1 MLKGAVDG
9 GRYWTTLSLFGWRA
23 PLLCVSRG
31 SSVRPSSRSEVMTSN
46 LLGCSPARPKNG
58 LPRRAAMRRYLR
70 GMNVLCSLLLL
81 SFFSGCSGHLG
92 GDAVPG
98 ETDSG
103 VGAVE
108 PWCAAPAESVTY
120 VDRAESWGLVDTADG
135 EPRRKEAGAVAALDL
150 DGDGL
155 DELIVAHRTQGL
167 VLHMRNGED
176 GPWSTQL
183 LLPAREL
190 AGIAI
195 GDVDGDGDLDLWTG
209 GYAEQMWLLRNDG
222 PGEAEVIWRFED
234 VSEDAGIL
242 ALDTRPQKMDASF
255 GDFDGDGDLDLYIVH
270 DTGRGAIEEW
280 ALDKL
285 LRNDGIG
292 GFEEVSSWLSTGQR
306 QGVSW
311 SPAWA
316 DLDDDGDLDLFV
328 ANADQASAGPSMLL
342 ENAGPGQ
349 GESWSFFDRSDD
361 CGCTN
366 NFNPMGVSPGD
377 YDNDGDL
384 DLFLTNSGS
393 DQLLRNEG
401 GLTFIDVSRAVGGM
415 LLGGE
420 RHMTFG
426 SVWVDYDNDGWLDLF
441 DASGPLSDSPDPEL
455 DAQADRLLHNQGGTF
470 VDIAPELGLDQLG
483 VGRGVTRAMFNDDGF
498 PELVVVNLDGPSH
511 VWQPSCTAARAL
523 VVSLRQDGG
532 NTRGIGARVTLGFTD
547 GGVAVQEISTK
558 AGWAGAMEPRAWFG
572 LADRRVE
579 SLTVRWPDG
588 VVEEVQVNP
597 GVDGRIELVR

>member
-1 MLKGAVDG
+1 
-9 GRYWTTLSLFGWRA
+9 
-23 PLLCVSRG
+23 
-31 SSVRPSSRSEVMTSN
+31 
-46 LLGCSPARPKNG
+46 
-58 LPRRAAMRRYLR
+58 
-70 GMNVLCSLLLL
+70 MNVLSSLLLL
-81 SFFSGCSGHLG
+81 AYSSGCSGRHA
-92 GDAVPG
+92 GDAVPV

-103 VGAVE
+103 AAPVE
-108 PWCAAPAESVTY
+108 PWCAAPAEAVTY
-120 VDRAESWGLVDTADG
+120 VDRAEAWGLVDTADG

-155 DELIVAHRTQGL
+155 DELIVAHRSLGL
-167 VLHMRNGED
+167 VLHMRDGED
-176 GPWSTQL
+176 GLWATQVIL
-183 LLPAREL
+183 EAREL
-190 AGIAI
+190 AGIAL

-209 GYAEQMWLLRNDG
+209 GYAERMWLLRNEG
-222 PGEAEVIWRFED
+222 PGEAEVLWRFED
-234 VSEDAGIL
+234 VTDDAGVL
-242 ALDTRPQKMDASF
+242 ALETRPQKMDASF
-255 GDFDGDGDLDLYIVH
+255 GDFDGDDDLDLYIVH
-270 DTGRGAIEEW
+270 AAGRGATEEW

-285 LRNDGIG
+285 LRNDGTG
-292 GFEEVSSWLSTGQR
+292 RFEEVSSWLSAEQR

-311 SPAWA
+311 SPAWT

-328 ANADQASAGPSMLL
+328 ANADQASGGPSLLL
-342 ENAGPGQ
+342 ENAGPSG
-349 GESWSFFDRSDD
+349 GESWSFVDRSDD

-384 DLFLTNSGS
+384 DLFLTNTSS

-401 GLTFIDVSRAVGGM
+401 GLIFTDVSRVAGAM
-415 LLGGE
+415 LLESE

-441 DASGPLSDSPDPEL
+441 DASGPLSDVPDQAL

-470 VDIAPELGLDQLG
+470 LNIAPELGLDARG

-532 NTRGIGARVTLGFTD
+532 NTRGVGARVTVGFSD
-547 GGVAVQEISTK
+547 GSVAVQEISAK
-558 AGWAGAMEPRAWFG
+558 AGWGGAMEPRAWFG
-572 LADRRVE
+572 LGERRVE

-588 VVEEVQVNP
+588 DVQEVQVNP

>member
-1 MLKGAVDG
+1 
-9 GRYWTTLSLFGWRA
+9 
-23 PLLCVSRG
+23 
-31 SSVRPSSRSEVMTSN
+31 
-46 LLGCSPARPKNG
+46 
-58 LPRRAAMRRYLR
+58 
-70 GMNVLCSLLLL
+70 MNVLPSLFFLL
-81 SFFSGCSGHLG
+81 SYFIGCSGRLD

-108 PWCAAPAESVTY
+108 PWCAAPAEAVTY
-120 VDRAESWGLVDTADG
+120 VDRAEAWGLVDTADG
-135 EPRRKEAGAVAALDL
+135 ESRRKEAGAVAALDL

-167 VLHMRNGED
+167 VLHMRDGED

-183 LLPAREL
+183 LLAARDL
-190 AGIAI
+190 AGIAL

-209 GYAEQMWLLRNDG
+209 GYGEQMWLLRNEG
-222 PGEAEVIWRFED
+222 AGEDEVLWRFED
-234 VSEDAGIL
+234 VSEDAGLL

-255 GDFDGDGDLDLYIVH
+255 GDFDGDDDLDLYIVH
-270 DTGRGAIEEW
+270 AAGPGATEEW

-285 LRNDGIG
+285 LRNDGAG
-292 GFEEVSSWLSTGQR
+292 RFEEVSSWLSAGQR

-311 SPAWA
+311 APAWT

-342 ENAGPGQ
+342 ENAGPSE
-349 GESWSFFDRSDD
+349 GEGWSFVDRSED

-384 DLFLTNSGS
+384 DLFLTNTAS

-401 GLTFIDVSRAVGGM
+401 GLIFTDVSRAVGGM
-415 LLGGE
+415 LLESE
-420 RHMTFG
+420 RYMTFG
-426 SVWVDYDNDGWLDLF
+426 SVWVDFDNDGWLDLF
-441 DASGPLSDSPDPEL
+441 DASGPLSDFPDEAL

-470 VDIAPELGLDQLG
+470 VDIAPELGLDARG

-511 VWQPSCTAARAL
+511 VWQPSCTDARAL

-532 NTRGIGARVTLGFTD
+532 NTRGVGARVTLGFAD
-547 GGVAVQEISTK
+547 GGVAVQEITAK
-558 AGWAGAMEPRAWFG
+558 AGWGGAMEPRAWFG

-588 VVEEVQVNP
+588 EVQEVQVNP
-597 GVDGRIELVR
+597 GVGGRIDLVR